1 MQNISSCKALKKV
14 KRRCMLGTPQD
25 GAHNLQ
31 SNPRKIKNQ
40 GLVNRVR
47 GKREQIEIRKTQ
59 VLYTLPSHFFIKL
72 YVYKMTVK
80 HKINFS
86 ISKSVHISIFLFL
99 FCKAYR

>member
-1 MQNISSCKALKKV
+1 MQEISSCKALKKV

-31 SNPRKIKNQ
+31 INPRKIKNP

-59 VLYTLPSHFFIKL
+59 VLYTLPRVIIYFALCIQDDGKNIRLISLTLSPSTSLFFIFIL
-72 YVYKMTVK
+72 
-80 HKINFS
+80 
-86 ISKSVHISIFLFL
+86 
-99 FCKAYR
+99 